1 MTVVDFYLKIESG
14 IFRGTNEVA
23 VTAANGDMKSE
34 FNVSLPDFEDGLSD
48 ISDYLFD
55 WIVQQLEPR
64 LVNATD
70 SGEIT
75 EKEEDT
81 FRKVLKVISW

>member
-70 SGEIT
+70 SDAIT
-75 EKEEDT
+75 EKEEDM

>member
-23 VTAANGDMKSE
+23 VTAASGDMKSE

-64 LVNATD
+64 ARNAEDEDLITG
-70 SGEIT
+70 GELNA
-75 EKEEDT
+75 
-81 FRKVLKVISW
+81 FLKVLETIEW

>member
-1 MTVVDFYLKIESG
+1 MSVVDFYLKIESG

-23 VTAANGDMKSE
+23 VTAASGDMKSE

-75 EKEEDT
+75 DKEEDT

>member
-23 VTAANGDMKSE
+23 VTAVNGDMKSE
-34 FNVSLPDFEDGLSD
+34 FNVSLLDFEDGLSD

-55 WIVQQLEPR
+55 WIMQQLEPR

-75 EKEEDT
+75 DKEEDT